1 MEIDFVFADRQG
13 LQFELMGDW
22 RRLPAPFVAL
32 ARFEQLGELLD
43 GENALF
49 LILPLHACC
58 HAVEQAEVILLLG
71 LRLARALKGAE
82 RTMLVQHNG
91 RGRRRGLRCPCVD
104 GGKERHEICNT
115 LV

>member
-1 MEIDFVFADRQG
+1 
-13 LQFELMGDW
+13 MGDW
-22 RRLPAPFVAL
+22 RGLSAPFFVFSW
-32 ARFEQLGELLD
+32 FEQIGELFD
-43 GENALF
+43 GENTLL
-49 LILPLHACC
+49 LILPLHAGC

-104 GGKERHEICNT
+104 GGKERHELCNT